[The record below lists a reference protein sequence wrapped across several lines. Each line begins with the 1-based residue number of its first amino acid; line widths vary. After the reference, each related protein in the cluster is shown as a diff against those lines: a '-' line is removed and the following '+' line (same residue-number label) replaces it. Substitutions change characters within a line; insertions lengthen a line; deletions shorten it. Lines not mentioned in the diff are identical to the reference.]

1 MFIAFLIWTLCAGIF
16 LAIGIS
22 SYKSKEPVGFFSF
35 SNPPKV
41 NDVEGYNKAVAKLW
55 FVVSVIFEILGIPF
69 LFLEQNSPE
78 FFIIVVAVPALVIGM
93 VIAYLRIEAKYKK
106 K

>member
-22 SYKSKEPVGFFSF
+22 SFKSKEPVGFFTF

-41 NDVEGYNKAVAKLW
+41 NDVDGYNKAVAKLW
-55 FVVSVIFEILGIPF
+55 FVVAVIFEVLGIPF

-78 FFIIVVAVPALVIGM
+78 FFLIVVAVPVLLIGM
-93 VIAYLRIEAKYKK
+93 IIVYLKIEAKYKK